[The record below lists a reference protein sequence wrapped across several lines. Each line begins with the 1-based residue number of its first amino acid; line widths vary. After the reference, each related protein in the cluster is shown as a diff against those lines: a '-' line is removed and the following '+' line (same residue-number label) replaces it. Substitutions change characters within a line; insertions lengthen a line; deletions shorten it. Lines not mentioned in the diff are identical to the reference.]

1 MNVIKPNSFEITY
14 KGNLHWSLQRREY
27 IANYMEQ
34 LTGV

>member
-1 MNVIKPNSFEITY
+1 MNGVKPNSFEITY
-14 KGNLHWSLQRREY
+14 KGNLHWSVQQQEF